1 MKMTETHRIPSQ
13 LMFSA
18 TSDISMVVRNKHK
31 WRSLKL
37 RQSLSRGFT
46 LIEIMIAVSIFA
58 VIAAIIFPIVVK
70 TINTNS
76 AIEKRS
82 EEIAGLQ
89 RMFVFME
96 NDFRYMVQRTIR
108 DPLDGLSF
116 DPSFSVDTNDGEL
129 IKFFTLL
136 PDANIGESQT
146 RLVAWVLDD
155 SKLQR
160 KTWFSIS
167 PFTDEE
173 PRFATVIEDIDN
185 IELRF
190 AEEENGSLSWRS
202 DWDDEEKLP
211 LAAEVIVNFDN
222 DVNYRR
228 VFEISDTPEF
238 AQPPNANAPVGNN

>member
-1 MKMTETHRIPSQ
+1 MIKKTNALFLTMKG
-13 LMFSA
+13 L
-18 TSDISMVVRNKHK
+18 N
-31 WRSLKL
+31 
-37 RQSLSRGFT
+37 RGFT

-58 VIAAIIFPIVVK
+58 VISAIIFPIVIK
-70 TINTNS
+70 TISTNS

-116 DPSFSVDTNDGEL
+116 DPSFAVDTSDGEL

-146 RLVAWVLDD
+146 RLVAWVLDEE
-155 SKLQR
+155 KLQR

-167 PFTDEE
+167 PFVDEE
-173 PRFATVIEDIDN
+173 PRFATIVEGVGGID
-185 IELRF
+185 LRF
-190 AEEENGSLSWRS
+190 AEETDGVLDWNS

-211 LAAEVIVNFDN
+211 LAAEVVVNFADG
-222 DVNYRR
+222 VSYRR
-228 VFEISDTPEF
+228 VFEIADTPQF
-238 AQPPNANAPVGNN
+238 TPPPSTNNPNNPNNPNAPDAPDAPDANVNGG